1 MARAS
6 DDLPLKKIVENLFK
20 DKKLETK
27 YIETKIPTIW
37 ESAVGKYISE
47 RTIKIF
53 VKNHT
58 LFVYM
63 SSAPLKQE
71 MNYNKEK
78 IIAVVNEKLES
89 AYIKSIEIR

>member
-20 DKKLETK
+20 DKRLETK
-27 YIETKIPTIW
+27 YIETKVPIIW
-37 ESAVGKYISE
+37 EAAVGKYIAD
-47 RTIKIF
+47 RTVKMF

-71 MNYNKEK
+71 MNFNKEK
-78 IIAVVNEKLES
+78 LIAVVNEKLES
-89 AYIKSIEIR
+89 IYIKSIEIR